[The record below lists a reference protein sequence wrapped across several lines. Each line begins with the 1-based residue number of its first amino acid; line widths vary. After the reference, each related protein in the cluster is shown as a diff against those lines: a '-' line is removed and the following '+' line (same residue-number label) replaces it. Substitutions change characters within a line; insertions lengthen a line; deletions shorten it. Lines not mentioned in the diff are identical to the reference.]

1 MNLARLPKGQGNLSV
16 LPVRRTRWI
25 AAIVGL
31 WLVLLLALAA
41 WWTTLV
47 FQQARRIVELEAAT
61 GNVDDALARWERTRL
76 MLAGESSFF
85 LFLLLALSA
94 GLAWLYWRENLRAR
108 SMQAFFASVTH
119 ELRTPLTSIRL
130 QAEAIAEGEQRAE
143 LAQRLLEDSHRLE
156 LQIDRTLELARIEG
170 GGPLAEQA
178 IPLHSWL
185 ERVATDIC
193 AVYEERIDLEVQL
206 DQSLPAIQADSAAVQ
221 MILRNLVENSV
232 NHANVSPVRV
242 QLAAHAS
249 GGEVSLDY
257 QDNGRGVEGDVQQL
271 GRLFSRGAASRG
283 TGIGLY
289 LVRALMERM
298 GGRVQFH
305 SVPGSGLRVLLHF
318 KAVQD

>member
-1 MNLARLPKGQGNLSV
+1 MMAKGQGNLSV

-31 WLVLLLALAA
+31 WLLLLLALAA

-47 FQQARRIVELEAAT
+47 FKQARRIAELEAAV
-61 GNVDDALARWERTRL
+61 GNAGEAIQRWERTRL

-130 QAEAIAEGEQRAE
+130 QAEAIAEGGQRAE

-170 GGPLAEQA
+170 GGSLAEQA
-178 IPLHSWL
+178 IPLRSWL
-185 ERVATDIC
+185 ERVSADIC
-193 AVYEERIDLEVQL
+193 AVYEERIDLEVQA
-206 DQSLPAIQADSAAVQ
+206 DPGLPAIQADSAAVQ

-242 QLAAHAS
+242 QIAAHAQ
-249 GGEVSLDY
+249 GNDVRVEY
-257 QDNGRGVEGDVQQL
+257 QDNGRGVEDVQQL
-271 GRLFSRGAASRG
+271 GRLFKRGTASRG

-298 GGRVQFH
+298 DGRVQFLGG
-305 SVPGSGLRVLLHF
+305 PGSGLRVLLHF
-318 KAVQD
+318 KAAQD